1 MADIYVGID
10 LGGTNVKV
18 GCFDEKLDVLN
29 KASVPTPCDAEPD
42 AVIDK
47 IVEAVNLALA
57 GIPAEMKDVTAL
69 GIGAPG
75 PSNISAGVI
84 VAAPNMPKIK
94 NFPIRDIL
102 SKRFGKP
109 VAFENDANAACW
121 GEFAAGAGK
130 DVNDMAF
137 FTLGTGIGGGL
148 VCNGQIVHGY
158 DDNAA
163 EFGHIIVEPG
173 GRLCGCGQKGCVEPY
188 ASASSTALR
197 AQEAVESG
205 AESSL
210 KKVLDENGEITCKDV
225 YEHLAAGDKLAKEI
239 TDKTAEMLALLCV
252 NMIHISGPSRI
263 VFAGGMIAAGDL
275 LLDRMKYYFDEHI
288 WPLKKETVEVCFAT
302 LGEDAGII
310 GAAGLAVEI
319 FGKG

>member
-18 GCFDEKLDVLN
+18 GCFDDKLNVLY
-29 KASVPTPCDAEPD
+29 KGSVPTECDMGPD
-42 AVIDK
+42 FVVDK
-47 IVEAVNLALA
+47 IVEGVNDSLSA
-57 GIPAEMKDVTAL
+57 ISKDITDVIAL
-69 GIGAPG
+69 GIGVPG
-75 PSNISAGVI
+75 PSNLSEGII
-84 VAAPNMPKIK
+84 IAAPNMPKFK
-94 NFPIRDIL
+94 NVPMRDIL
-102 SKRFGKP
+102 AKRFGKP
-109 VAFENDANAACW
+109 VVFENDANAACW

-130 DVNDMAF
+130 DVSDMAF

-163 EFGHIIVEPG
+163 EFGHVIVEPG

-188 ASASSTALR
+188 ASASSTAAR
-197 AQEAVESG
+197 AQEAVEQG
-205 AESSL
+205 TESTL
-210 KKVLDENGEITCKDV
+210 KSVLDKNGTITCKDV

-239 TDKTAEMLALLCV
+239 TDKTAELLALMSI
-252 NMIHISGPSRI
+252 NMLHISGPSRI

-275 LLDRMKYYFDEHI
+275 LLGRIKHYFDKHI
-288 WPLKKETVEVCFAT
+288 WPLKKETVQVCFAT

-310 GAAGLAVEI
+310 GTAALALHNY
-319 FGKG
+319 GK